1 MLRKKVKD
9 LQKQLAKQR
18 KGGSADEDASSQ
30 KNTNHTSGP
39 TQISQEAHVLHQENQ
54 ALIKRAAMFEEE
66 VCRDTQ
72 SKLQTAD
79 EQVKRYRAELEQ
91 KGKIIQQYV
100 LRDHE
105 AALQPDEK
113 PKAGKVI

>member
-1 MLRKKVKD
+1 VLRKKVKD

-30 KNTNHTSGP
+30 KNTSGP

-66 VCRDTQ
+66 VFRDTQ